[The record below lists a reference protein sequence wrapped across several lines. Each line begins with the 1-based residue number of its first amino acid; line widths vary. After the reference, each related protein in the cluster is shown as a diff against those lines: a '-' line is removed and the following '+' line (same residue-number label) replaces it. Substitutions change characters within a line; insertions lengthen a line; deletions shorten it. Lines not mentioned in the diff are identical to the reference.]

1 MRKSLFLFSFIIA
14 VTALSGQVVAAS
26 NTVAASK
33 ASPAPTAA
41 AVKQNNPYEVAGI
54 DNAAAFS
61 TFFSKLQ
68 KEVKAKNKEAVAGLV
83 SYPLRV
89 NSGGKSIEI
98 KNKKQFIAKY
108 NQIITDKVKK
118 KLLAQKEADLFVN
131 WKGVMVGDGEVWIGQ
146 FGKKIAVFAI
156 NK

>member
-1 MRKSLFLFSFIIA
+1 MKKSVFLLSFIIA
-14 VTALSGQVVAAS
+14 ITALSGQAMAAS
-26 NTVAASK
+26 NTAASK
-33 ASPAPTAA
+33 PSPAPAAA

-61 TFFSKLQ
+61 KYFSKLQ
-68 KEVKAKNKEAVAGLV
+68 KEVKANKKEAVADLV

-98 KNKKQFIAKY
+98 KNKKQFVAKY
-108 NQIITDKVKK
+108 NQIFTDKVKK
-118 KLLAQKEADLFVN
+118 KLLAQKEDELFVN

-146 FGKKIAVFAI
+146 FGKKIGVFAI